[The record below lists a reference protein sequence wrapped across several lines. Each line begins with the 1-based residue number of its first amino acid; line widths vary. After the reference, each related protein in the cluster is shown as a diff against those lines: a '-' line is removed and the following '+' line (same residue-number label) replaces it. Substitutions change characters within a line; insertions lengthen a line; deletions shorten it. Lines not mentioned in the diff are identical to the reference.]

1 MPASAERAKGL
12 KDEDGITRPVRV
24 AEGEEEEEE
33 EVVVAAAEPRPTRI
47 L

>member
-24 AEGEEEEEE
+24 AEGEEEE
-33 EVVVAAAEPRPTRI
+33 VVVAAAEPRPTRI